1 MSVRGR
7 RRLQPEGGHEGPD
20 ERWMAS
26 YMDMI
31 TVLMCMFIVLFSM
44 SSIDLKKFDALSDS
58 LATGFGQTKTDKAD
72 VSQGV
77 VVPEDLVDEHGDDF
91 ADIELTA
98 AQRELDDLS
107 ALRDRIRDA
116 LGEHGLADSAT
127 FTIDS
132 RGLTIS
138 LVSAETFFATNSTT
152 LSAVAVDILNTLGG
166 VLTGIPNEIS
176 IEGHADTRQSA
187 APFATNWELS
197 AARAT
202 QVLRHLV
209 ETSGIDPTLIKS
221 VGYGDARPVAE
232 GASAEALAQNR
243 RVDVVVLSDADE
255 EVRQLLPA
263 LQAKTPSR

>member
-1 MSVRGR
+1 MSVRRR
-7 RRLQPEGGHEGPD
+7 RRLAPEGHSGPD

-26 YMDMI
+26 YLDMI

-44 SSIDLKKFDALSDS
+44 SSIDMKKFEALSAS
-58 LATGFGQTKTDKAD
+58 LATGFGQTQTDKAD

-77 VVPEDLVDEHGDDF
+77 VVPAELIDEQGEAF
-91 ADIELTA
+91 ADVELTA

-107 ALRDRIRDA
+107 ALRERIRAA
-116 LGEHGLADSAT
+116 LHQKGLADTAT
-127 FTIDS
+127 FTIDD

-152 LSAVAVDILNTLGG
+152 LSRLAVNILNTLGG
-166 VLTGIPNEIS
+166 VLAGIPNEIS

-209 ETSGIDPTLIKS
+209 EVCGISPGVVKS

-232 GASAEALAQNR
+232 GTSAEALAQNR

-255 EVRQLLPA
+255 EVRRLLPA

>member
-1 MSVRGR
+1 MSVRR
-7 RRLQPEGGHEGPD
+7 PRRLAPEGHSGPD

-26 YMDMI
+26 YLDMI
-31 TVLMCMFIVLFSM
+31 TVLMCLFIVLFSM
-44 SSIDLKKFDALSDS
+44 STIDLKKFDALSES
-58 LATGFGQTKTDKAD
+58 LATGFGQTQTDKAD
-72 VSQGV
+72 VSDGV
-77 VVPEDLVDEHGDDF
+77 VVPAVLVDEEGESF

-98 AQRELDDLS
+98 AQKELDDLS
-107 ALRDRIRDA
+107 ALRDRIRAA
-116 LGEHGLADSAT
+116 LSQKGLADTAT
-127 FTIDS
+127 FTIDD

-152 LSAVAVDILNTLGG
+152 LSRIAVNILNTLGG
-166 VLTGIPNEIS
+166 VLASIPNEIS
-176 IEGHADTRQSA
+176 IEGHADSRQSA

-197 AARAT
+197 AGRAT

-209 ETSGIDPTLIKS
+209 EACGINAGVIKS

-232 GASAEALAQNR
+232 GTSAEALAQNR

-255 EVRQLLPA
+255 GVRQLLPA

>member
-1 MSVRGR
+1 MSVRRR
-7 RRLQPEGGHEGPD
+7 RRLAPEGHSSPD

-26 YMDMI
+26 YLDMI

-44 SSIDLKKFDALSDS
+44 SSIDRKKFEALSAS
-58 LATGFGQTKTDKAD
+58 LATGFGQTQTDKAD

-77 VVPEDLVDEHGDDF
+77 IVPAELVDEQGEAF
-91 ADIELTA
+91 ADIDLSA
-98 AQRELDDLS
+98 ARAELDDLS
-107 ALRDRIRDA
+107 ALRERIRAA
-116 LGEHGLADSAT
+116 LHQRGLADTAT
-127 FTIDS
+127 FTIDD

-138 LVSAETFFATNSTT
+138 LVSAETFFATNSTA
-152 LSAVAVDILNTLGG
+152 LSRLAVNILNTLGG
-166 VLTGIPNEIS
+166 VLAGIPNELS

-209 ETSGIDPTLIKS
+209 EACGINPGAVKS

-232 GASAEALAQNR
+232 GTSAEALAQNR

-255 EVRQLLPA
+255 EVRRLLPA

>member
-1 MSVRGR
+1 MSVRR
-7 RRLQPEGGHEGPD
+7 RRRIESEGHEGPD

-44 SSIDLKKFDALSDS
+44 STIDLKKFNALSES
-58 LATGFGQTKTDKAD
+58 LATGFGQEQTEKVD
-72 VSQGV
+72 VSAGV
-77 VVPEDLVDEHGDDF
+77 IVPAHLLDEDGEDS
-91 ADIELTA
+91 ADIEVSA
-98 AQRELDDLS
+98 AQKELDDLS
-107 ALRDRIRDA
+107 ALRDRIRTA
-116 LGEHGLADSAT
+116 LSEQGLADTAT

-152 LSAVAVDILNTLGG
+152 LSGIAVNILNTLGG
-166 VLTGIPNEIS
+166 VLASIPNEIS

-209 ETSGIDPTLIKS
+209 EVCGISPGVIKS
-221 VGYGDARPVAE
+221 VGYGDARPVAK
-232 GASAEALAQNR
+232 GTSAEALAQNR

-255 EVRQLLPA
+255 GVRQLLPA
-263 LQAKTPSR
+263 LQAKAPSR